1 MQSTETRGARAKT
14 STSRTSSTRSNE
26 DQPQHITITIDGMDC
41 NIVEA
46 TQPVDSAPTQTW
58 TSESNTNQES
68 PIASQTIG
76 AKKRRYYAGHIT
88 EVRIFPDHQAHQS
101 TPQQSEAQRH
111 DLLEGTKMAPWTP
124 HQSYA
129 GKGCANFHENSE
141 GVVLTSPSGRPHCA
155 YCLITSHPRLTCPM
169 RSKHLAQNINRLYHP
184 EKGVARWNNE
194 RRRCNKFPDEPPV
207 ANHNIAGTSKIRAET
222 VYNTAVSPT
231 KHFKPPNNADK
242 FINENDKSGK
252 PNYWSI
258 DGQLIVSQT
267 GHALCSYCGIP
278 YHSREICRLRMQD
291 EVEGKSYNAHP
302 NRGKIL
308 SKNQSTKQLQ
318 PKGHPTKY
326 SKNIRTTIRIGPD
339 QFNHKA
345 GRLMIKTRTTTAGIT
360 TTTHLSKVGNT

>member
-1 MQSTETRGARAKT
+1 
-14 STSRTSSTRSNE
+14 
-26 DQPQHITITIDGMDC
+26 
-41 NIVEA
+41 
-46 TQPVDSAPTQTW
+46 
-58 TSESNTNQES
+58 
-68 PIASQTIG
+68 
-76 AKKRRYYAGHIT
+76 
-88 EVRIFPDHQAHQS
+88 
-101 TPQQSEAQRH
+101 
-111 DLLEGTKMAPWTP
+111 
-124 HQSYA
+124 
-129 GKGCANFHENSE
+129 
-141 GVVLTSPSGRPHCA
+141 
-155 YCLITSHPRLTCPM
+155 M
-169 RSKHLAQNINRLYHP
+169 RSKHLDQNIDRLYHP
-184 EKGVARWNNE
+184 EKGVARSNNE
-194 RRRCNKFPDEPPV
+194 RRWCNKFPDEPPT
-207 ANHNIAGTSKIRAET
+207 ANHNIAGTSKIWTET
-222 VYNTAVSPT
+222 VHDTAVSPS
-231 KHFKPPNNADK
+231 KHFKPPNNANK
-242 FINENDKSGK
+242 FVNENDKSGK

-360 TTTHLSKVGNT
+360 TTTHLSKVGNTWHNPLKIPKPRSNR